1 MKRED
6 ITLIAAIIVVAAS
19 VSFLAATKL
28 FKYNQK
34 SSGVPVVEKID
45 IVFPDATNDSAY
57 TKFFNS
63 RAIDPSQLTQIGN
76 NNNTNPFRGTTQ

>member
-1 MKRED
+1 MKKED
-6 ITLIAAIIVVAAS
+6 ITLIIAIVIVAAS
-19 VSFLAATKL
+19 VSFVLATNL

-34 SSGVPVVEKID
+34 SSGVPVVEKLD
-45 IVFPDATNDSAY
+45 IVFPDATNDSTY

-63 RAIDPSQLTQIGN
+63 RAIDPSQLTQIGD